1 MLRKDT
7 REDESA
13 KEDEGPKEEG
23 GEKPMSEQD
32 LRYPVGKF
40 KPVANPGPDVRRQAA
55 ADLSALPSRMRAAV
69 NGLSDAQLDTPYRDG
84 GWTVRQVVHH
94 VADSH
99 MNGLVRVKLALTED
113 SPAIK
118 PYKEALWAELS
129 DAKLPIELS
138 LGIID
143 GVHARLDAIIAAMKD
158 EDYGRT
164 FMHPENGLTPL
175 STWVQLYGWHSRHHV
190 AHITALRASKGW

>member
-1 MLRKDT
+1 
-7 REDESA
+7 
-13 KEDEGPKEEG
+13 
-23 GEKPMSEQD
+23 MSEHD
-32 LRYPVGKF
+32 PRYPVGKF
-40 KPVANPGPDVRRQAA
+40 KPVANAGADVRRQSI
-55 ADLSALPSRMRAAV
+55 ADLSALPSRLRAAV
-69 NGLSDAQLDTPYRDG
+69 SGLSDAQLDTPYREG

-113 SPAIK
+113 APTIK
-118 PYKEALWAELS
+118 PYKEALWAALP

-138 LGIID
+138 LRIID
-143 GVHARLDAIIAAMKD
+143 GVHARLDAIIAGMNDA
-158 EDYGRT
+158 DYAKT
-164 FMHPENGLTPL
+164 FVHPESGLTPL